1 MGAIPAA
8 AIPERFVSLHRRR
21 RRSAV
26 TVLPLAA
33 LAVTAS
39 VTALPPLAV
48 AHPSGDPQTVS
59 IARDDQRPE
68 VVRVRWRVGGPDDLT
83 LLGVSLGLL
92 PPDRVLLD
100 GAVDYRTTDPAVL
113 ASSERFSAYLL
124 ERITVADGGR
134 RCLGVVAESKA
145 LARAGATVDY
155 TCPGP
160 VDTVTVAVRTL
171 TDLNPAYR
179 ATATGP
185 TGQRAEYGAGEDSHD
200 WALDGA
206 PAAGSSTSGRSSNS
220 GGSATVRLA
229 ALGGAA
235 VLVVVGA
242 LLLSWRLRRRRAA
255 T

>member
-1 MGAIPAA
+1 MVGATPAA
-8 AIPERFVSLHRRR
+8 AIPERFVSLPRRR

-26 TVLPLAA
+26 KVLPLAV
-33 LAVTAS
+33 LAVAAS
-39 VTALPPLAV
+39 ITALPAPAT

-59 IARDDQRPE
+59 IARDDKRPE
-68 VVRVRWRVGGPDDLT
+68 IVRVRWRVGGPDDLT

-124 ERITVADGGR
+124 KQITVSDGTR
-134 RCLGVVAESKA
+134 RCLGTVAESKA

-160 VDTVTVAVRTL
+160 VDTATVAVRML

-179 ATATGP
+179 AVATGP
-185 TGQRAEYGAGEDSHD
+185 DGQRAVYASGADSHD
-200 WALDGA
+200 WALTGVPVA
-206 PAAGSSTSGRSSNS
+206 GRSER
-220 GGSATVRLA
+220 GRSAAVQLA
-229 ALGGAA
+229 A
-235 VLVVVGA
+235 VVVGA
-242 LLLSWRLRRRRAA
+242 ALVAVGVLLVSRRVRRRRAVA
-255 T
+255 

>member
-1 MGAIPAA
+1 MK
-8 AIPERFVSLHRRR
+8 
-21 RRSAV
+21 
-26 TVLPLAA
+26 VLPLAV
-33 LAVTAS
+33 LAVAAS
-39 VTALPPLAV
+39 ITALPVPAT

-59 IARDDQRPE
+59 IARDDKRPE

-124 ERITVADGGR
+124 KQITVSDGTR
-134 RCLGVVAESKA
+134 RCLGTVAESKA

-160 VDTVTVAVRTL
+160 VDTATVAVRML

-179 ATATGP
+179 AVATGP
-185 TGQRAEYGAGEDSHD
+185 DGQRAVYASGADSHD
-200 WALDGA
+200 WALTGVPVA
-206 PAAGSSTSGRSSNS
+206 VRSTEPAHSVKLGR
-220 GGSATVRLA
+220 
-229 ALGGAA
+229 GAA
-235 VLVVVGA
+235 VPIAARAGGA
-242 LLLSWRLRRRRAA
+242 LLVAAGVLLVSRRLRRRRAVV
-255 T
+255 